1 MALSI
6 NDPEYSV
13 AIGAY
18 KGLYQGGDGVNDSLS
33 FAAVGENFD
42 ISDGAIS
49 NKFAAEALPGD
60 IMGRTIGT
68 LASLYRRF
76 FTPQSGSDEDQT
88 LLVAAAGDKLYARAV
103 NESIWQEIHTGYTN
117 DDFDFVAYETSVYYI
132 DKEAPGYPQ
141 RETRVAKY
149 LYDTEEVPGTR
160 YKEKTSASPIDI
172 LLITNADDGMW
183 CIYGDT
189 REVVY
194 ARVKPMGAEEE
205 TKFGIITRHAERIWG
220 GRIASDPDL
229 LMYSAP
235 YDPFNW
241 DANEEIPEDGAG
253 DVRQPSWDGDSF
265 LALRTM
271 GSYLVALKKNRI
283 WRIIGTDPSTYIFK
297 EQYGGGTINENTV
310 AVANDY
316 MLMLGKD
323 GIYIYDGTTT
333 NSFRHHYVE
342 KFMAG
347 VNWNA
352 IDKACAVMNSTV
364 YMLSLPYG
372 ESLTNNVVLEYNIV
386 EKTFTIRTIDARTFL
401 SINGEIYFTSTEHPG
416 RVLTLSKTECL
427 PFLWESANQDLGA
440 PGCKKS
446 GFSFHITSDITM
458 PISISVITEKK
469 TKTKTV
475 MLTGNKTKR
484 VNVNVNGRRFKV
496 RLQTDVH
503 DRFTLLGNITISMDL
518 EWD

>member
-1 MALSI
+1 MALGV

-13 AIGAY
+13 AIGNY

-33 FAAVGENFD
+33 YALDGENFD

-49 NKFAAEALPGD
+49 NKFDVEPLPGD
-60 IMGRTIGT
+60 ISGSTIGT
-68 LASLYRRF
+68 LAALYRRF
-76 FTPQSGSDEDQT
+76 FTPGMGSDEDQT
-88 LLVAAAGDKLYARAV
+88 LLVASAGAKLYARAV
-103 NESIWQEIHTGYTN
+103 NENSWQEIHSGFVN
-117 DDFDFVAYETSVYYI
+117 DDFDYVAYETSVYYV
-132 DKEAPGYPQ
+132 DKQAPGYPTT
-141 RETRVAKY
+141 ETRVAKY
-149 LYDTEEVPGTR
+149 LFDADGSR
-160 YKEKTSASPIDI
+160 YEMKTSDAPIDI

-183 CIYGDT
+183 CVYGDT

-194 ARVKPMGAEEE
+194 AKVQPAGAASE

-220 GRIASDPDL
+220 GRIAADPDM

-241 DANEEIPEDGAG
+241 DANEDIPEDGAG

-271 GSYLVALKKNRI
+271 GSYLIALKKNRI

-310 AVANDY
+310 AVSNDY
-316 MLMLGKD
+316 MLMLGRD
-323 GIYIYDGTTT
+323 GMYIYDGTTVS
-333 NSFRHHYVE
+333 SFRHRFVTR
-342 KFMAG
+342 FMDG

-364 YMLSLPYG
+364 YMLSLPFG
-372 ESLTNNVVLEYNIV
+372 DSLTNNRVLEYNIV
-386 EKTFTIRTIDARTFL
+386 DKTFTIRTIDARTFL
-401 SINGEIYFTSTEHPG
+401 SINGDIYFTSTQYPG

-427 PFLWESANQDLGA
+427 PFRWESAYQDLGY
-440 PGCKKS
+440 PGCRKS
-446 GFSFHITSDITM
+446 GFSFHITSNINM
-458 PISISVITEKK
+458 PMTVTIITERKE
-469 TKTKTV
+469 KTKTV
-475 MLTGNKTKR
+475 MLIGDKTKR
-484 VNVNVNGRRFKV
+484 VNVNTNGRRFKV
-496 RLQTDVH
+496 RLSSDVKSH
-503 DRFTLLGNITISMDL
+503 FTLLGNITISMDL